1 MKNVIHSDMRNERQY
16 AAKTIL
22 VTGFQPLFKNY
33 SPGAY
38 QDLRYRACVHRVMYT

>member
-22 VTGFQPLFKNY
+22 VAEDFNPCLKIIVQVLTRTY
-33 SPGAY
+33 IIE
-38 QDLRYRACVHRVMYT
+38 CVCIE